1 MRKLCGVTT
10 TMDEE
15 VRAELNKDIEDDSN
29 GKWSRQQIR
38 REIRDLKE
46 IQKEN
51 SEMVSEV
58 YEFIFEEEG
67 VEGRSVIDDLML
79 LRTLYN
85 NVSGFSAIIGF
96 VIGVFTILVPVAVGL
111 FKLYEYIIKWIFN

>member
-1 MRKLCGVTT
+1 MKKLCGVTT

-15 VRAELNKDIEDDSN
+15 TRAQLNENVEDDSN

-38 REIRDLKE
+38 REIQDLKE

-51 SEMVSEV
+51 SEMVSDV

-96 VIGVFTILVPVAVGL
+96 VIGVFTIVVPVAVGL
-111 FKLYEYIIKWIFN
+111 FKLYEYIIRWVFN